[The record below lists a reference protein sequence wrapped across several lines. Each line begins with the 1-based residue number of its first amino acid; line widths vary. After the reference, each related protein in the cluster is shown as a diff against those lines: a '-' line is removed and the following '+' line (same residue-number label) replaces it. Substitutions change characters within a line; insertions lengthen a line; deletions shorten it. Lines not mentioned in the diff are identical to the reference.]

1 MSHNIT
7 AKDVP
12 ELRADML
19 EDALEFK
26 KNFPGG
32 NQWAASLEA
41 AELFWVAK
49 DMLQIAEV
57 AAESLP
63 SFTIEAEDIP
73 APHGLLVWEGTLHTI
88 AGFSWKVVG
97 GSVCLNALVPKKLAS
112 ERLAGFQVAQQEQR
126 DANKIRL
133 DHLMPVKRTLEES
146 RKRELWR
153 RMTQDI
159 QVKSELW
166 SDVELPIPLGK
177 EVSPDNI
184 RNSTSMADDLDRKIG
199 VLLPTIAMSLWLLM
213 DQTLASR
220 EMVRPSRAGMKRLA
234 RLDASLLTET
244 RYVTLRRKAV
254 NPTYGEGEGV
264 QRSHRWWTRGHWRK
278 VPFGPGKTRR
288 RPTWIA
294 PYISG
299 PDGAPILDPSRLVS
313 VLRK

>member
-1 MSHNIT
+1 VTHSIT

-12 ELRADML
+12 ELRANMVA
-19 EDALEFK
+19 DARDFK
-26 KNFPGG
+26 KNFPEK
-32 NQWAASLEA
+32 NQWATSLEA
-41 AELFWVAK
+41 AELFWVAR

-63 SFTIEAEDIP
+63 AFTIEAEDIP
-73 APHGLLVWEGTLHTI
+73 APHGVLVWEGTLHTI

-97 GSVCLNALVPKKLAS
+97 GSVHLNALVPGRLAA
-112 ERLAGFQVAQQEQR
+112 ERLAGFVLEQQESER
-126 DANKIRL
+126 IRI
-133 DHLMPVKRTLEES
+133 DHLIPV
-146 RKRELWR
+146 R
-153 RMTQDI
+153 RASTEAAKERLIKEKMANG
-159 QVKSELW
+159 VRSELW

-177 EVSPDNI
+177 EVNPDNI
-184 RNSTSMADDLDRKIG
+184 RCSTMMADELDRKIG

-220 EMVRPSRAGMKRLA
+220 EMVRSSRHGMKTIA

-254 NPTYGEGEGV
+254 NPSYGEGEGT

-278 VPFGPGKTRR
+278 VPYGPGKTRR

-299 PDGAPILDPSRLVS
+299 PDGAPILDPDKLVS